1 MKRFFISLVLIPF
14 VFFSQEDI
22 EEVVV
27 QSSILDQTSNEL
39 EDPLHIV
46 SGEDIENDGT
56 RSLGEALDNLLGVA
70 SSDYGFG
77 VGQPIIRGLSG
88 SRVKILNNGMVVRD
102 VSALGGDHI
111 NEVDLNNIQQ
121 IEIVRGPSSLL
132 YANGA
137 IGGLINIVDNTI
149 AQEDFD
155 KLSLALSSESQ
166 SVNDGSSIGLNFSGN
181 FAGFNVSAAFK
192 DSDFANYDVPDG
204 AIMHMEE
211 EHEEEEHEEE
221 HEEDLSFLANSDYGS
236 TSARF
241 GLSKTGDWGYV
252 GLSFNN
258 LESSY
263 GIPFHGEGHE
273 GHDEHE
279 EDHEGEEHEG
289 EEHEEGHDEHEDER
303 IFSTTESNVVNLE
316 GSLNLN
322 SSLIS
327 KIDYFLRDTD
337 YSLTEQHA
345 EEDHEGEEHEDEML
359 DVHDHAEGPT
369 LFKNDALEYGAI
381 FDFSS
386 NDLSRKISV
395 NLAEEEV
402 SIFGEEAYMLPVT
415 SSEATFGL
423 YLGKEMGFGHVD
435 LGVRYDLIDRE
446 GSIMEEEHHEDE
458 HEGEEHED
466 EHEEHEGEV
475 EFFNPDF
482 STLSFAGGIDFDLN
496 ENLSLSL
503 NFASVARAPSAVEL
517 FINGPHLAT
526 SRYEVG
532 DVNLE
537 EERSNNTD
545 LSLSWARGEFFAD
558 LSYFSNAVNNYIYL
572 QDESEEEHEE
582 HEDEEHE
589 GEDHHDHGGLVLSN
603 YMQKDADFYG
613 YEFEVGRNVVL
624 PNGNF
629 IFTYAMDSV
638 TAEFTNGG
646 GFVPRIVPKRNTVTA
661 VYESNDGFSGAISF
675 KDVKTQKD
683 INEYETPTKGYQMLD
698 ARLTKTF
705 DLGYWSRSNAFKSK
719 LKVSLF
725 GNNLLD
731 EVARNHSSFVKDEVP
746 LPGKNIGIKFSLK
759 F

>member
-1 MKRFFISLVLIPF
+1 MKKFFIGLVLIPF
-14 VFFSQEDI
+14 IFFSQEDI

-46 SGEDIENDGT
+46 SGEDVENDGT

-70 SSDYGFG
+70 SSDYGLG

-102 VSALGGDHI
+102 VSSLGGDHI
-111 NEVDLNNIQQ
+111 NDVDLYNIQQ

-132 YANGA
+132 YTNGA
-137 IGGLINIVDNTI
+137 MGGLINIVDNTI

-289 EEHEEGHDEHEDER
+289 EDHGEHEDER
-303 IFSTTESNVVNLE
+303 IFSTTESNVFNLE

-345 EEDHEGEEHEDEML
+345 EEDHEGEEHEGEDHDE
-359 DVHDHAEGPT
+359 HDHAEGPT

-381 FDFSS
+381 FDLST
-386 NDLSRKISV
+386 NDFSRKISV
-395 NLAEEEV
+395 NLVEEEV
-402 SIFGEEAYMLPVT
+402 SIFGEEAYMLPVS
-415 SSEATFGL
+415 SSEANFGL
-423 YLGKEMGFGHVD
+423 YLGKDMGFGHVD
-435 LGVRYDLIDRE
+435 FGIRYDLIDRE

-482 STLSFAGGIDFDLN
+482 SALSFAGGIDFDLN

-558 LSYFSNAVNNYIYL
+558 LSYFSNAVDNYIYL

-589 GEDHHDHGGLVLSN
+589 GEEHHDHGGLILSN

-638 TAEFTNGG
+638 TAEFANGG
-646 GFVPRIVPKRNTVTA
+646 GFVPRIVPKRNIVTA
-661 VYESNDGFSGAISF
+661 IYESNNGFSGAISF

-698 ARLTKTF
+698 ARLTKSY
-705 DLGYWSRSNAFKSK
+705 DLGKLFAGSNSK
-719 LKVSLF
+719 LNVSLF

>member
-1 MKRFFISLVLIPF
+1 MKKFFIGLVLIPF
-14 VFFSQEDI
+14 LFFSQEDI

-46 SGEDIENDGT
+46 SGEGVENDGT

-132 YANGA
+132 YTNGA

-155 KLSLALSSESQ
+155 KLSLGLSSESQ

-181 FAGFNVSAAFK
+181 FSGFNVSAAFK

-211 EHEEEEHEEE
+211 EHEEEKHEEE
-221 HEEDLSFLANSDYGS
+221 YEEDLSFLANSDYGS

-273 GHDEHE
+273 GHE
-279 EDHEGEEHEG
+279 EDHEGEEHE
-289 EEHEEGHDEHEDER
+289 EEGHDEHEDER

-322 SSLIS
+322 ASLIR
-327 KIDYFLRDTD
+327 KVNYFLRDTD

-345 EEDHEGEEHEDEML
+345 EEDHEGEML

-381 FDFSS
+381 FDLSTNYF
-386 NDLSRKISV
+386 SRKISV

-402 SIFGEEAYMLPVT
+402 SIFGEEAYMLPVS
-415 SSEATFGL
+415 SSEANFGL
-423 YLGKEMGFGHVD
+423 YLGKDMGFGHVD
-435 LGVRYDLIDRE
+435 FGIRYDLIDRE
-446 GSIMEEEHHEDE
+446 GSIVEH
-458 HEGEEHED
+458 HED
-466 EHEEHEGEV
+466 EHEEHEGEEQEYEQEEHI

-482 STLSFAGGIDFDLN
+482 SALSLAGGIDFDLN

-545 LSLSWARGEFFAD
+545 LSLNWARGEFFAD
-558 LSYFSNAVNNYIYL
+558 LSYFSNAVDNYIYL
-572 QDESEEEHEE
+572 QDESEEE

-638 TAEFTNGG
+638 TAEFANGG
-646 GFVPRIVPKRNTVTA
+646 GFVPRVVPKRNIVTA
-661 VYESNDGFSGAISF
+661 IYESNDGFSGAISF

-683 INEYETPTKGYQMLD
+683 INEFETPTKGYQMLD
-698 ARLTKTF
+698 ARLTKSYDMGKLF
-705 DLGYWSRSNAFKSK
+705 AGSNSK
-719 LKVSLF
+719 LNVSLF

>member
-1 MKRFFISLVLIPF
+1 MKRFFINLVLISF

-102 VSALGGDHI
+102 VSTLGGDHI

-221 HEEDLSFLANSDYGS
+221 HEENLSFLANSDYGS

-279 EDHEGEEHEG
+279 EDHEGEEHE
-289 EEHEEGHDEHEDER
+289 EGHDEHEDER

-316 GSLNLN
+316 GSLNVN

-327 KIDYFLRDTD
+327 KINYFLRDTD

-386 NDLSRKISV
+386 NDLSRKISI

-458 HEGEEHED
+458 HEGEEHE
-466 EHEEHEGEV
+466 GEV

-482 STLSFAGGIDFDLN
+482 SALSFAGGIDFDLN

-537 EERSNNTD
+537 EERSNNAD

-558 LSYFSNAVNNYIYL
+558 LSYFSNAVDNYIYL

-589 GEDHHDHGGLVLSN
+589 GEEHHDHGGLILSN

-638 TAEFTNGG
+638 TAEFANGG
-646 GFVPRIVPKRNTVTA
+646 GFVPRIVPKRNIVTA
-661 VYESNDGFSGAISF
+661 IYESNNGFSGAISF

-698 ARLTKTF
+698 ARLTKSY
-705 DLGYWSRSNAFKSK
+705 DLGKLFAGSNSK
-719 LKVSLF
+719 LNVSLF

>member
-1 MKRFFISLVLIPF
+1 MKKFFIGLVLIPF

-46 SGEDIENDGT
+46 SGEGVENDGT

-111 NEVDLNNIQQ
+111 NEVDLYNIQQ

-132 YANGA
+132 YTNGA

-155 KLSLALSSESQ
+155 KLNLGLSSESQ

-279 EDHEGEEHEG
+279 EDHDEDHEG
-289 EEHEEGHDEHEDER
+289 EEHEEEYDEHEDER

-322 SSLIS
+322 SSLIR
-327 KIDYFLRDTD
+327 KVNYFLRDTD

-345 EEDHEGEEHEDEML
+345 EEDHEGEKHEGEML

-381 FDFSS
+381 FDLST
-386 NDLSRKISV
+386 NDFSRKISV

-402 SIFGEEAYMLPVT
+402 SIFGEEAYMLPVS
-415 SSEATFGL
+415 SSEANFGL
-423 YLGKEMGFGHVD
+423 YLGKDMGFGHVD
-435 LGVRYDLIDRE
+435 FGIRYDLIDRE
-446 GSIMEEEHHEDE
+446 GSIVEHHEDELEE
-458 HEGEEHED
+458 HEGEEHEY
-466 EHEEHEGEV
+466 EQEEHT

-482 STLSFAGGIDFDLN
+482 SALSFAGGIDFDLN

-558 LSYFSNAVNNYIYL
+558 LSYFSNAVDNYIYL

-589 GEDHHDHGGLVLSN
+589 GEEHHDHGGLILSN

-638 TAEFTNGG
+638 TAEFSNGG
-646 GFVPRIVPKRNTVTA
+646 GFVPRIVPKRNIVTA
-661 VYESNDGFSGAISF
+661 IYESNNGFSGAISF

-698 ARLTKTF
+698 ARLTKSY
-705 DLGYWSRSNAFKSK
+705 DLGKLFAGSNSK
-719 LKVSLF
+719 LNVSLF

>member
-1 MKRFFISLVLIPF
+1 MKKFFIGLVLIPF
-14 VFFSQEDI
+14 IFFSQEDI

-46 SGEDIENDGT
+46 SGEGVENDGT

-111 NEVDLNNIQQ
+111 NDVDLYNIQQ

-132 YANGA
+132 YTNGA
-137 IGGLINIVDNTI
+137 IGGLINIVDKTI
-149 AQEDFD
+149 AREDFD

-279 EDHEGEEHEG
+279 EDHEGED
-289 EEHEEGHDEHEDER
+289 HDEHEDER
-303 IFSTTESNVVNLE
+303 IFSTTESNVFNLE

-345 EEDHEGEEHEDEML
+345 EEDHEGEDHEGEDHDEHG
-359 DVHDHAEGPT
+359 HAEGPT
-369 LFKNDALEYGAI
+369 LFKNDALEFGAI
-381 FDFSS
+381 FDLST
-386 NDLSRKISV
+386 NDFSRKISA

-402 SIFGEEAYMLPVT
+402 SIFGQEAYMLPVS
-415 SSEATFGL
+415 SSEANFGL

-435 LGVRYDLIDRE
+435 FGIRYDLIDRE
-446 GSIMEEEHHEDE
+446 GSIVGHHEDE
-458 HEGEEHED
+458 HEDHEGEEHEY
-466 EHEEHEGEV
+466 EQEEHI

-482 STLSFAGGIDFDLN
+482 SALSFAGGIDFDLN

-558 LSYFSNAVNNYIYL
+558 LSYFSNTVDNYIYL

-582 HEDEEHE
+582 HEDEEH
-589 GEDHHDHGGLVLSN
+589 HDHGGLILSN

-613 YEFEVGRNVVL
+613 YEFEVGRNVIL

-638 TAEFTNGG
+638 TAEFANGG
-646 GFVPRIVPKRNTVTA
+646 GFVPRIVPKRNIVTA
-661 VYESNDGFSGAISF
+661 IYESNDGFSGAISF

-683 INEYETPTKGYQMLD
+683 INEFETPTKGYQMLD
-698 ARLTKTF
+698 ARLTKSY
-705 DLGYWSRSNAFKSK
+705 DLGKLFAGSNSK
-719 LKVSLF
+719 LNVSLF

>member
-1 MKRFFISLVLIPF
+1 MKKFFIGLVLIPF

-46 SGEDIENDGT
+46 SGEGVENDGT

-111 NEVDLNNIQQ
+111 NEVDLYNIQQ

-132 YANGA
+132 YTNGA

-155 KLSLALSSESQ
+155 KLSLGLSSESQ

-279 EDHEGEEHEG
+279 EDHDEDHEG
-289 EEHEEGHDEHEDER
+289 EEHEEEYDEHEDER

-322 SSLIS
+322 ASLIR
-327 KIDYFLRDTD
+327 KVNYFLRDTD

-345 EEDHEGEEHEDEML
+345 EEDHEGEEHEGEML

-381 FDFSS
+381 FDLST
-386 NDLSRKISV
+386 NDFSRKISV

-402 SIFGEEAYMLPVT
+402 SIFGEEAYMLPVS
-415 SSEATFGL
+415 SSEANFGL
-423 YLGKEMGFGHVD
+423 YLGKDMGFGHVD
-435 LGVRYDLIDRE
+435 FGIRYDLIDRE
-446 GSIMEEEHHEDE
+446 GSIVEHHEDELEE
-458 HEGEEHED
+458 HEGEEHEY
-466 EHEEHEGEV
+466 EQEEHI

-482 STLSFAGGIDFDLN
+482 SALSFAGGIDFDLN

-558 LSYFSNAVNNYIYL
+558 LSYFSNAVDNYIYL

-589 GEDHHDHGGLVLSN
+589 GEEHHDHGGLILSN

-638 TAEFTNGG
+638 TAEFSNGG
-646 GFVPRIVPKRNTVTA
+646 GFVPRIVPKRNIVTA
-661 VYESNDGFSGAISF
+661 IYESNNGFSGAISF

-683 INEYETPTKGYQMLD
+683 IDEYETPTKGYQMLD
-698 ARLTKTF
+698 ARLTKSY
-705 DLGYWSRSNAFKSK
+705 DLGKLFAGSNSK
-719 LKVSLF
+719 LNVSLF

>member
-1 MKRFFISLVLIPF
+1 MKKFFIGLVLIPF

-46 SGEDIENDGT
+46 SGEGVENDGT

-111 NEVDLNNIQQ
+111 NEVDLYNIQQ

-132 YANGA
+132 YTNGA

-155 KLSLALSSESQ
+155 KLSLGLSSESQ

-279 EDHEGEEHEG
+279 EDHDEDHEG
-289 EEHEEGHDEHEDER
+289 EEHEEEYDEHEDER

-322 SSLIS
+322 SSLIR
-327 KIDYFLRDTD
+327 KVNYFLRDTD

-345 EEDHEGEEHEDEML
+345 EEDHEGEEHEGEML

-381 FDFSS
+381 FDLST
-386 NDLSRKISV
+386 NDFSRKISV

-402 SIFGEEAYMLPVT
+402 SIFGEEAYMLPVS
-415 SSEATFGL
+415 SSEANFGL
-423 YLGKEMGFGHVD
+423 YLGKDMGFGHVD
-435 LGVRYDLIDRE
+435 FGIRYDLIDRE
-446 GSIMEEEHHEDE
+446 GSIVEHHEDELEE
-458 HEGEEHED
+458 HEGEEHEY
-466 EHEEHEGEV
+466 EQEEHI

-482 STLSFAGGIDFDLN
+482 SALSFAGGIDFDLN

-558 LSYFSNAVNNYIYL
+558 LSYFSNAVDNYIYL
-572 QDESEEEHEE
+572 QDESEEEHE
-582 HEDEEHE
+582 DEEHE
-589 GEDHHDHGGLVLSN
+589 GEEHHDHGGLILSN

-638 TAEFTNGG
+638 TAEFANGG
-646 GFVPRIVPKRNTVTA
+646 GFVPRVVPKRNIVTA
-661 VYESNDGFSGAISF
+661 IYESNDGFSGAISF

-683 INEYETPTKGYQMLD
+683 INEFETPTKGYQMLD
-698 ARLTKTF
+698 ARLTKSYDMGKLF
-705 DLGYWSRSNAFKSK
+705 AGSNSK
-719 LKVSLF
+719 LNVSLF

>member
-289 EEHEEGHDEHEDER
+289 EDHDE
-303 IFSTTESNVVNLE
+303 
-316 GSLNLN
+316 
-322 SSLIS
+322 
-327 KIDYFLRDTD
+327 
-337 YSLTEQHA
+337 
-345 EEDHEGEEHEDEML
+345 
-359 DVHDHAEGPT
+359 HDHAEGPT
-369 LFKNDALEYGAI
+369 LFKNDALEFGAI
-381 FDFSS
+381 FDLST
-386 NDLSRKISV
+386 NDFSRKISV

-458 HEGEEHED
+458 HEGEEHEEHED

-537 EERSNNTD
+537 EERSNNAD

-698 ARLTKTF
+698 AKLTKTF

>member
-1 MKRFFISLVLIPF
+1 MKNFFIGLVLIPF

-46 SGEDIENDGT
+46 SGEDVENDGT
-56 RSLGEALDNLLGVA
+56 RSLGEALDSLLGVA

-111 NEVDLNNIQQ
+111 NDVDLYNIQQ

-132 YANGA
+132 YTNGA

-166 SVNDGSSIGLNFSGN
+166 SVNDGSSIGLNFTGN
-181 FAGFNVSAAFK
+181 FSGFNVSAAFK

-211 EHEEEEHEEE
+211 EHEEEHDDE

-273 GHDEHE
+273 DHDEQE
-279 EDHEGEEHEG
+279 EGHEG
-289 EEHEEGHDEHEDER
+289 EEHEEEGHDDHEGER

-327 KIDYFLRDTD
+327 KVDYFLRDTD

-345 EEDHEGEEHEDEML
+345 EEDHEGEEHEGEEHDE
-359 DVHDHAEGPT
+359 HGHAEGPT
-369 LFKNDALEYGAI
+369 LFKNDAFEFGAI
-381 FDFSS
+381 FDLST
-386 NDLSRKISV
+386 NDFSRKISV

-402 SIFGEEAYMLPVT
+402 SIFSEEAYMLPVS
-415 SSEATFGL
+415 SSEANFGL

-435 LGVRYDLIDRE
+435 FGIRYDLIDRE
-446 GSIMEEEHHEDE
+446 GSIMEEEHHEYE
-458 HEGEEHED
+458 HEGEVHED

-482 STLSFAGGIDFDLN
+482 SALSFAGGIDFDLN

-532 DVNLE
+532 NVNLE

-558 LSYFSNAVNNYIYL
+558 LSYFSNAVDNYIYL

-582 HEDEEHE
+582 HEGEE
-589 GEDHHDHGGLVLSN
+589 HHDHGGLTLSN
-603 YMQKDADFYG
+603 YIQNDADFYG

-638 TAEFTNGG
+638 TAEFANGG
-646 GFVPRIVPKRNTVTA
+646 GFVPRIVPKRNIVTA
-661 VYESNDGFSGAISF
+661 IYKSNNGFSGAISF

-698 ARLTKTF
+698 ARLTKSY
-705 DLGYWSRSNAFKSK
+705 DLGKLFAGSNSK
-719 LKVSLF
+719 LNLSLF

-731 EVARNHSSFVKDEVP
+731 EVARNHSSFVKDEIP
-746 LPGKNIGIKFSLK
+746 LPGKNIGIKFNLK

>member
-1 MKRFFISLVLIPF
+1 MKKFFIGLVLIPF

-46 SGEDIENDGT
+46 SGEGVENDGT

-132 YANGA
+132 YTNGA

-155 KLSLALSSESQ
+155 KLSLGLSSESQ

-211 EHEEEEHEEE
+211 EHEEEEHEDE

-279 EDHEGEEHEG
+279 EDHDEDHEG
-289 EEHEEGHDEHEDER
+289 EEHEEEYDEHEDER

-322 SSLIS
+322 ASLIR
-327 KIDYFLRDTD
+327 KVNYFLRDTD

-345 EEDHEGEEHEDEML
+345 EEDHEGEEHEGEML

-381 FDFSS
+381 FDLST
-386 NDLSRKISV
+386 NDFSRKISV

-402 SIFGEEAYMLPVT
+402 SIFGEEAYMLPVS
-415 SSEATFGL
+415 SSEANFGL
-423 YLGKEMGFGHVD
+423 YLGKDMGFGHVD
-435 LGVRYDLIDRE
+435 FGIRYDLIDRE
-446 GSIMEEEHHEDE
+446 GSIVEHHEDELEE
-458 HEGEEHED
+458 HEGEEHEY
-466 EHEEHEGEV
+466 EQEEHI

-482 STLSFAGGIDFDLN
+482 SALSFAGGIDFDLN

-558 LSYFSNAVNNYIYL
+558 LSYFSNAVDNYIYL

-589 GEDHHDHGGLVLSN
+589 GEEHHDHGGLILSN

-638 TAEFTNGG
+638 TAEFSNGG
-646 GFVPRIVPKRNTVTA
+646 GFVPRIVPKRNIVTA
-661 VYESNDGFSGAISF
+661 IYESNNGFSGAISF

-683 INEYETPTKGYQMLD
+683 IDEYETPTKGYQMLD
-698 ARLTKTF
+698 ARLTKSY
-705 DLGYWSRSNAFKSK
+705 DLGKLFAGSNSK
-719 LKVSLF
+719 LNVSLF

>member
-279 EDHEGEEHEG
+279 E
-289 EEHEEGHDEHEDER
+289 
-303 IFSTTESNVVNLE
+303 
-316 GSLNLN
+316 GS
-322 SSLIS
+322 
-327 KIDYFLRDTD
+327 
-337 YSLTEQHA
+337 
-345 EEDHEGEEHEDEML
+345 
-359 DVHDHAEGPT
+359 
-369 LFKNDALEYGAI
+369 
-381 FDFSS
+381 
-386 NDLSRKISV
+386 
-395 NLAEEEV
+395 
-402 SIFGEEAYMLPVT
+402 
-415 SSEATFGL
+415 
-423 YLGKEMGFGHVD
+423 
-435 LGVRYDLIDRE
+435 
-446 GSIMEEEHHEDE
+446 
-458 HEGEEHED
+458 
-466 EHEEHEGEV
+466 
-475 EFFNPDF
+475 
-482 STLSFAGGIDFDLN
+482 
-496 ENLSLSL
+496 
-503 NFASVARAPSAVEL
+503 
-517 FINGPHLAT
+517 
-526 SRYEVG
+526 
-532 DVNLE
+532 
-537 EERSNNTD
+537 
-545 LSLSWARGEFFAD
+545 
-558 LSYFSNAVNNYIYL
+558 
-572 QDESEEEHEE
+572 
-582 HEDEEHE
+582 
-589 GEDHHDHGGLVLSN
+589 
-603 YMQKDADFYG
+603 
-613 YEFEVGRNVVL
+613 
-624 PNGNF
+624 
-629 IFTYAMDSV
+629 
-638 TAEFTNGG
+638 
-646 GFVPRIVPKRNTVTA
+646 
-661 VYESNDGFSGAISF
+661 
-675 KDVKTQKD
+675 
-683 INEYETPTKGYQMLD
+683 
-698 ARLTKTF
+698 
-705 DLGYWSRSNAFKSK
+705 
-719 LKVSLF
+719 
-725 GNNLLD
+725 
-731 EVARNHSSFVKDEVP
+731 
-746 LPGKNIGIKFSLK
+746 
-759 F
+759 

>member
-1 MKRFFISLVLIPF
+1 MKKFFISLVLIPF

-46 SGEDIENDGT
+46 SGEDLENSAT
-56 RSLGEALDNLLGVA
+56 QSLGDALNNLLGVA
-70 SSDYGFG
+70 SADYGFG

-111 NEVDLNNIQQ
+111 NDVDLYNIQQ

-149 AQEDFD
+149 AKQDFQNFSYG
-155 KLSLALSSESQ
+155 LSYESQ
-166 SVNDGSSIGLNFSGN
+166 SVSEGSFVGASFTGN
-181 FAGFNVSAAFK
+181 YAGFNISADFK
-192 DSDFANYDVPDG
+192 DSEFGDYGVPDG
-204 AIMHMEE
+204 AIMYEE
-211 EHEEEEHEEE
+211 GDHEEE
-221 HEEDLSFLANSDYGS
+221 HEEDLSSLANSDSGS

-252 GLSFNN
+252 GLSFKNV
-258 LESSY
+258 ESSY
-263 GIPFHGEGHE
+263 GIPFHGEVHE
-273 GHDEHE
+273 GDDDHAKDHD
-279 EDHEGEEHEG
+279 GEEHE
-289 EEHEEGHDEHEDER
+289 EEGHDEHEDER
-303 IFSTTESNVVNLE
+303 IFSTTESNVLNLE

-322 SSLIS
+322 SSFL
-327 KIDYFLRDTD
+327 KKVDYFLRDTD

-345 EEDHEGEEHEDEML
+345 EEDHEGEENEGEML

-369 LFKNDALEYGAI
+369 LFKNDAIEYGAI
-381 FDFSS
+381 FDFST
-386 NDLSRKISV
+386 NDFARKISV
-395 NLAEEEV
+395 NLAEEEI
-402 SIFGEEAYMLPVT
+402 SILGEEAYMLPVS

-423 YLGKEMGFGHVD
+423 YLGKDKNFGHID
-435 LGVRYDLIDRE
+435 FGVRYDLIDRE
-446 GSIMEEEHHEDE
+446 GSIVEHHEDE
-458 HEGEEHED
+458 HEDQQEEHI
-466 EHEEHEGEV
+466 

-482 STLSFAGGIDFDLN
+482 SALSFAGGIDFDLN

-532 DVNLE
+532 DVDLE

-545 LSLSWARGEFFAD
+545 LSFSWTRDEFFAD
-558 LSYFSNAVNNYIYL
+558 LSYFSNAVDNYIYL
-572 QDESEEEHEE
+572 QDELE
-582 HEDEEHE
+582 EEHE
-589 GEDHHDHGGLVLSN
+589 GEEHHDHGDLILSN

-613 YEFEVGRNVVL
+613 YEFEVGRNVIL

-646 GFVPRIVPKRNTVTA
+646 GFVPRIVPKRNIVTA
-661 VYESNDGFSGAISF
+661 IYESNNGFSGAISF

-683 INEYETPTKGYQMLD
+683 INEYETPTKGYLMLD
-698 ARLTKTF
+698 ARLTKSY
-705 DLGYWSRSNAFKSK
+705 DLGKLFAGSNSK
-719 LKVSLF
+719 LNVSLF

-746 LPGKNIGIKFSLK
+746 LPGKNIGIKFNLK

>member
-1 MKRFFISLVLIPF
+1 MKRFFISFVLIPF

-204 AIMHMEE
+204 ANMHMEE

-236 TSARF
+236 ISARF

-279 EDHEGEEHEG
+279 EDHEGEEHE
-289 EEHEEGHDEHEDER
+289 EGHDEHEDER

-316 GSLNLN
+316 GYLNLN

-435 LGVRYDLIDRE
+435 LGVRFDLIDRE

-458 HEGEEHED
+458 HEGEEHEY
-466 EHEEHEGEV
+466 EHEEDEGEV

-482 STLSFAGGIDFDLN
+482 SALSFAGGIDFDLN

-503 NFASVARAPSAVEL
+503 NFASVARVPSAVEL

-629 IFTYAMDSV
+629 IFTYAMESV
-638 TAEFTNGG
+638 TAEFANGG
-646 GFVPRIVPKRNTVTA
+646 GFVPRIVPKRNIVTA
-661 VYESNDGFSGAISF
+661 IYESNDGFSGAISF

-683 INEYETPTKGYQMLD
+683 TNEYENPTKGYQMLD

>member
-1 MKRFFISLVLIPF
+1 MKKFFIGLVLIPF

-46 SGEDIENDGT
+46 SGEGVENDGT

-111 NEVDLNNIQQ
+111 NEVDLYNIQQ

-132 YANGA
+132 YTNGA

-155 KLSLALSSESQ
+155 KLSLGLSSESQ

-279 EDHEGEEHEG
+279 EDHDEDHEG
-289 EEHEEGHDEHEDER
+289 EEHEEEYDEHEDER

-322 SSLIS
+322 SSLIR
-327 KIDYFLRDTD
+327 KVNYFLRDTD

-345 EEDHEGEEHEDEML
+345 EEDHEGEEHEGEML

-381 FDFSS
+381 FDLST
-386 NDLSRKISV
+386 NDFSRKISV

-402 SIFGEEAYMLPVT
+402 SIFGEEAYMLPVS
-415 SSEATFGL
+415 SSEANFGL
-423 YLGKEMGFGHVD
+423 YLGKDMGFGHVD
-435 LGVRYDLIDRE
+435 FGIRYDLIDRE
-446 GSIMEEEHHEDE
+446 GSIVEHHEDELEE
-458 HEGEEHED
+458 HEGEEHEY
-466 EHEEHEGEV
+466 EQEEHT

-482 STLSFAGGIDFDLN
+482 SALSFAGGIDFDLN

-558 LSYFSNAVNNYIYL
+558 LSYFSNAVDNYIYL

-589 GEDHHDHGGLVLSN
+589 GEEHHDHGGLILSN

-638 TAEFTNGG
+638 TAEFANGG
-646 GFVPRIVPKRNTVTA
+646 GFVPRIVPKRNIVTA
-661 VYESNDGFSGAISF
+661 IYESNNGFSGAISF

-683 INEYETPTKGYQMLD
+683 IDEYETPTKGYQMLD
-698 ARLTKTF
+698 ARLTKSY
-705 DLGYWSRSNAFKSK
+705 DLGKLFAGSNSK
-719 LKVSLF
+719 LNVSLF

>member
-1 MKRFFISLVLIPF
+1 M
-14 VFFSQEDI
+14 
-22 EEVVV
+22 
-27 QSSILDQTSNEL
+27 
-39 EDPLHIV
+39 
-46 SGEDIENDGT
+46 
-56 RSLGEALDNLLGVA
+56 
-70 SSDYGFG
+70 
-77 VGQPIIRGLSG
+77 
-88 SRVKILNNGMVVRD
+88 
-102 VSALGGDHI
+102 
-111 NEVDLNNIQQ
+111 
-121 IEIVRGPSSLL
+121 
-132 YANGA
+132 
-137 IGGLINIVDNTI
+137 
-149 AQEDFD
+149 
-155 KLSLALSSESQ
+155 
-166 SVNDGSSIGLNFSGN
+166 
-181 FAGFNVSAAFK
+181 
-192 DSDFANYDVPDG
+192 
-204 AIMHMEE
+204 
-211 EHEEEEHEEE
+211 
-221 HEEDLSFLANSDYGS
+221 
-236 TSARF
+236 
-241 GLSKTGDWGYV
+241 
-252 GLSFNN
+252 
-258 LESSY
+258 
-263 GIPFHGEGHE
+263 
-273 GHDEHE
+273 
-279 EDHEGEEHEG
+279 
-289 EEHEEGHDEHEDER
+289 
-303 IFSTTESNVVNLE
+303 
-316 GSLNLN
+316 
-322 SSLIS
+322 IS

-381 FDFSS
+381 FDLST
-386 NDLSRKISV
+386 NDFSRKISV

-402 SIFGEEAYMLPVT
+402 SIFGEEAYMLPVS
-415 SSEATFGL
+415 SSEANFGL
-423 YLGKEMGFGHVD
+423 YLGKDMGFGHVD
-435 LGVRYDLIDRE
+435 FGIRYDLIDRE

-482 STLSFAGGIDFDLN
+482 SALSFAGGIDFDLN

-558 LSYFSNAVNNYIYL
+558 LSYFSNAVDNYIYL

-589 GEDHHDHGGLVLSN
+589 GEEHHDHGGLILSN

-638 TAEFTNGG
+638 TAEFANGG
-646 GFVPRIVPKRNTVTA
+646 GFVPRIVPKRNIVTA
-661 VYESNDGFSGAISF
+661 IYESNNGFSGAISF

-698 ARLTKTF
+698 ARLTKSY
-705 DLGYWSRSNAFKSK
+705 DLGKLFAGSNSK
-719 LKVSLF
+719 LNVSLF

>member
-1 MKRFFISLVLIPF
+1 MKKFFIGLVLIPF

-22 EEVVV
+22 EEVIV

-46 SGEDIENDGT
+46 SGEGVENDGT

-111 NEVDLNNIQQ
+111 NDVDLYNIQQ

-132 YANGA
+132 YTNGA

-221 HEEDLSFLANSDYGS
+221 HEENLSLLANSDYGS

-279 EDHEGEEHEG
+279 EDHEGED
-289 EEHEEGHDEHEDER
+289 HDEHEDER
-303 IFSTTESNVVNLE
+303 IFSTTESNVFNLE

-345 EEDHEGEEHEDEML
+345 EEDHEGEDHEGENHDEHG
-359 DVHDHAEGPT
+359 HAEGPT
-369 LFKNDALEYGAI
+369 LFKNDALEFGAI
-381 FDFSS
+381 FDLST
-386 NDLSRKISV
+386 NDFSRKISA

-402 SIFGEEAYMLPVT
+402 SIFGQEAYMLPVS
-415 SSEATFGL
+415 SSEANFGL

-435 LGVRYDLIDRE
+435 FGIRYDLIDRE
-446 GSIMEEEHHEDE
+446 GSIVGHHEDE
-458 HEGEEHED
+458 HEDHEGEEHEY
-466 EHEEHEGEV
+466 EQEELI

-482 STLSFAGGIDFDLN
+482 SALSFAGGIDFDLN

-558 LSYFSNAVNNYIYL
+558 LSYFSNTVDNYIYL

-582 HEDEEHE
+582 HEEHEDEEHE
-589 GEDHHDHGGLVLSN
+589 GEEHHDHGGLILSN

-613 YEFEVGRNVVL
+613 YEFEVGRNVIL

-638 TAEFTNGG
+638 TAEFANGG
-646 GFVPRIVPKRNTVTA
+646 GFVPRIVPKRNIVTA
-661 VYESNDGFSGAISF
+661 IYESNNGFSGAISF

-683 INEYETPTKGYQMLD
+683 INEFETPTKGYQMLD
-698 ARLTKTF
+698 ARLTKSY
-705 DLGYWSRSNAFKSK
+705 DLGKLFAGSNSK
-719 LKVSLF
+719 LNVSLF